1 MSDTTNINDLPA
13 SPSSSGNNITL
24 EMKENPIARHPMITD
39 STPINRGEG
48 PPNTNI
54 NKIVSG
60 IQTAA
65 AANLTALPARDIP
78 MITHG
83 HTQDQQSRPN
93 YVPQPQKQTDYI
105 GQYDSIQSMMQ
116 KKQKHEVKEDR
127 LEHIYEEMQIPIF
140 VMILFLFFQLPSF
153 QKILYRQLPY
163 LFASD
168 GHPKFAGY
176 LFKTLLFGGSF
187 YFIQK
192 GTKYLSQT

>member
-24 EMKENPIARHPMITD
+24 EMKENPVSRHPMITD
-39 STPINRGEG
+39 STPINRGG
-48 PPNTNI
+48 APPNTNV

-93 YVPQPQKQTDYI
+93 YVPQQQQQTDYI
-105 GQYDSIQSMMQ
+105 GQHDSIQSMMQ
-116 KKQKHEVKEDR
+116 KKQKQEVKEDR
-127 LEHIYEEMQIPIF
+127 LEHIYEEMQIPILIMIIYF
-140 VMILFLFFQLPSF
+140 VFQLPIIRKNLF
-153 QKILYRQLPY
+153 KFLPMLFNKDGNPNIFGY
-163 LFASD
+163 VVNSVSFASLCFLMM
-168 GHPKFAGY
+168 KSVNY
-176 LFKTLLFGGSF
+176 MSV
-187 YFIQK
+187 
-192 GTKYLSQT
+192 